1 MSRSFTQMCEPRDRL
16 QPYESEHTH
25 ALSRTHTETMCDSLP
40 HGSMHVIAGH
50 RQQISERLPNRR
62 WHHVRTPH
70 PSRATIPSVQSAYR
84 RLSLASEPK
93 VKIVTMYIDQPGGYP
108 SSKPTPFD
116 ELPMGI
122 RMAEKCPDQS
132 THIALC
138 LSVCLSVCSICH
150 WVTPILPEQVWCET
164 CQLDPRRAVH
174 AP

>member
-1 MSRSFTQMCEPRDRL
+1 MCAHPTRPEP
-16 QPYESEHTH
+16 
-25 ALSRTHTETMCDSLP
+25 
-40 HGSMHVIAGH
+40 
-50 RQQISERLPNRR
+50 
-62 WHHVRTPH
+62 
-70 PSRATIPSVQSAYR
+70 PSPPCSQLTAC
-84 RLSLASEPK
+84 LSLASEPK

-132 THIALC
+132 THVALC
-138 LSVCLSVCSICH
+138 LSVCLSVCRVSLSL